1 MITQLYVR
9 VVMVGVN
16 ILMCWRRESLL
27 PCLYLPKAF
36 GFLGGRPGFFKGC
49 EVCTHLQDAQP
60 AYTWCMYIHTYI
72 AFILYTEQLSSL

>member
-1 MITQLYVR
+1 MYVR

-36 GFLGGRPGFFKGC
+36 GFLGGRPGFLRDLKC
-49 EVCTHLQDAQP
+49 AHTCKIHVRNPHVH
-60 AYTWCMYIHTYI
+60 MYMVYVYHTV
-72 AFILYTEQLSSL
+72 QLSSL